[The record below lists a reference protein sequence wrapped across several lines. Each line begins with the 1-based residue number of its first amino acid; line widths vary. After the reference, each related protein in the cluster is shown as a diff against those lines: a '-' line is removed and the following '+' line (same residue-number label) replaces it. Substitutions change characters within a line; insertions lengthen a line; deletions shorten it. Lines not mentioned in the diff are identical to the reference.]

1 MFVGACA
8 QRKIAGRRLQD
19 MMATRKANA
28 AARAMWRSSR
38 QRQRVRLTRLALCN
52 ATSTTDWGSEMRRRG
67 LVNKGFVI
75 RRLRVVL

>member
-19 MMATRKANA
+19 MMVTRKANA

-52 ATSTTDWGSEMRRRG
+52 ATSTGADQQGSPLG
-67 LVNKGFVI
+67 LYKY
-75 RRLRVVL
+75 R